1 MNGERFAFGPFVIE
15 LDRRVL
21 VRDGVPVAAGARAMA
36 ILVALLRAGG
46 QVVRKDELIEAAWP
60 RMAIEESNL
69 SVQIA
74 SLRGLLGRQSDG
86 SDWIVTVPRVGYRF
100 AGPLSSGSSRPLAAR
115 TLVAVAP
122 FTDTGGGG
130 EAPASGVGDDIV
142 VALSRFGWFAVTGED
157 SADAHYRV
165 QGSVRRSGDRF
176 RVAVQLI
183 ETRTGVRVFA
193 ANYDSGS
200 ADLFTAQDEVAQR
213 VAAAVEA
220 SLLRADGRDAQ
231 GTTPFDLVKRG
242 SGLFHRLTPP
252 THREARELFRAAAD
266 LAPDHAEAWAWL
278 ARVSAGLIAYGWSGD
293 PAADAAEGIA
303 AGLAGVRAD
312 PASPYAHYG
321 LAIVSLYGG
330 ATDQAY
336 RAAERA
342 VELNSS
348 FALGHLVHGLALLA
362 RGDPDPAMTSLRRGI
377 DLSPNDPQGF
387 AWLNILA
394 LAQLF
399 SGSSDAALATA
410 SQVLKLRPDWRVGF
424 ETMVCC
430 QMSAGHRDEARR
442 TYERLTALSTETAGA
457 LAPVFIGNPQWRE
470 RIDGLLAAASG
481 VSPGSA
487 NRA

>member
-1 MNGERFAFGPFVIE
+1 MDGEGFAFGRFVIE
-15 LDRRVL
+15 PDRRIL
-21 VRDGVPVAAGARAMA
+21 VRDGVPVAAGARMIA
-36 ILVALLRAGG
+36 ILIALLRADG
-46 QVVRKDELIEAAWP
+46 QVARKEELIEAAWP

-74 SLRGLLGRQSDG
+74 NLRRLLGRQPDG
-86 SDWIVTVPRVGYRF
+86 SGWIVTVPRVGYRF
-100 AGPLSSGSSRPLAAR
+100 AGQISSGSPRPLPAR
-115 TLVAVAP
+115 TLVAVVP
-122 FTDTGGGG
+122 FTNAGRSG
-130 EAPASGVGDDIV
+130 EVPASEVGDDII

-165 QGSVRRSGDRF
+165 QGNVQRSGDRF

-183 ETRTGVRVFA
+183 EGRTGVRVFA
-193 ANYDSGS
+193 ANYESKS
-200 ADLFTAQDEVAQR
+200 ADVFTAQDEVAQR

-220 SLLRADGRDAQ
+220 SLLRADGRDAH

-242 SGLFHRLTPP
+242 SGLFHRITPR
-252 THREARELFRAAAD
+252 THQEARELFRAAAH

-278 ARVSAGLIAYGWSGD
+278 ARVSAGLVAYGWSRD

-321 LAIVSLYGG
+321 LAIVSIYGG
-330 ATDQAY
+330 ATDQAI

-362 RGDPDPAMTSLRRGI
+362 MGDPDRAMTSLRRGI
-377 DLSPNDPQGF
+377 ELSPNDPQSF
-387 AWLNILA
+387 AWLNFLA

-399 SGSSDAALATA
+399 SGSPDAALATA

-430 QMSAGHRDEARR
+430 QMSAGHLDEARR
-442 TYERLTALSTETAGA
+442 TYEHLTVLNAETAGA
-457 LAPVFIGNPQWRE
+457 LKPVFAGNPHWRE
-470 RIDGLLAAASG
+470 RIEDLLAGAS
-481 VSPGSA
+481 A
-487 NRA
+487 